1 MSRIVLINS
10 PIYRNPTNETESYL
24 PPLGLG
30 YIATALHQAGH
41 TVSLLDAVFERKGT
55 KEVLESLCTRSSDYI
70 GVNLF
75 TQNYHI
81 VKEIVEQC
89 PPCCGLIIGGQV
101 VKSIYQEILS
111 WETQSPL
118 YIIIGEGEKIIPA
131 IIDNKCTQTPL
142 LQQELK
148 FVYAVTADSEYFP
161 KDISQSPLNYDFFK
175 NSTNTNYYGDV
186 EGTIIT
192 SRGCPHNCAFCGG
205 AKSLNPDTPIRHQS
219 LSRSTQDIVALQK
232 LQPSLKCIRIL
243 DDLFLANTT
252 QADHAIALFEQFP
265 ALYWRSMIHALSLKD
280 NLSRITDLHSAGCR
294 ELFMGIESGS
304 QQVRNHIHKTGT
316 VEDILSTAE
325 VILESGI
332 HLKGYFIYGF
342 PQESED
348 DFRLTYQLAE
358 KLAQLSK
365 KTPGTFRSSVFQF
378 RPYHGTQLYNEIFHS
393 QSNVPAMISGLAKSG
408 AGRAQFNFISGN
420 YSNTSDEVI
429 IQYIEK
435 TQQLTGGDLCCT
447 PMKL

>member
-1 MSRIVLINS
+1 
-10 PIYRNPTNETESYL
+10 
-24 PPLGLG
+24 
-30 YIATALHQAGH
+30 
-41 TVSLLDAVFERKGT
+41 
-55 KEVLESLCTRSSDYI
+55 
-70 GVNLF
+70 
-75 TQNYHI
+75 
-81 VKEIVEQC
+81 
-89 PPCCGLIIGGQV
+89 
-101 VKSIYQEILS
+101 
-111 WETQSPL
+111 
-118 YIIIGEGEKIIPA
+118 
-131 IIDNKCTQTPL
+131 
-142 LQQELK
+142 
-148 FVYAVTADSEYFP
+148 
-161 KDISQSPLNYDFFK
+161 
-175 NSTNTNYYGDV
+175 
-186 EGTIIT
+186 
-192 SRGCPHNCAFCGG
+192 
-205 AKSLNPDTPIRHQS
+205 
-219 LSRSTQDIVALQK
+219 
-232 LQPSLKCIRIL
+232 
-243 DDLFLANTT
+243 
-252 QADHAIALFEQFP
+252 
-265 ALYWRSMIHALSLKD
+265 
-280 NLSRITDLHSAGCR
+280 
-294 ELFMGIESGS
+294 MGIESGS